1 RFGRIREEKRHH
13 YVRKVAET
21 AIQVFIANN
30 RVIDAGI
37 ILAGSAEFKHDLAKS
52 DLFDPRLVAKVVNIV
67 DVSYGGENGFD
78 QAIALSQECLAN
90 VKLVQEKNLIDKYF
104 DEIAQDTGKIVY
116 GVDETLKALDMS
128 AVETLIVWENLD
140 VNRVVLRGADGTEVE
155 RFLTSAQA
163 ADRANLLD
171 KDTGTEL
178 EVKETEP
185 MLEWLAN
192 VYKDK
197 GAALEII
204 TDRSTEGSQFVKGF
218 GGIGGMLRWK
228 LDVSQMDG
236 DQDDMYYNDDDEVA
250 DDYDDDF
257 F

>member
-1 RFGRIREEKRHH
+1 
-13 YVRKVAET
+13 
-21 AIQVFIANN
+21 
-30 RVIDAGI
+30 
-37 ILAGSAEFKHDLAKS
+37 
-52 DLFDPRLVAKVVNIV
+52 
-67 DVSYGGENGFD
+67 
-78 QAIALSQECLAN
+78 
-90 VKLVQEKNLIDKYF
+90 
-104 DEIAQDTGKIVY
+104 
-116 GVDETLKALDMS
+116 
-128 AVETLIVWENLD
+128 
-140 VNRVVLRGADGTEVE
+140 
-155 RFLTSAQA
+155 
-163 ADRANLLD
+163 
-171 KDTGTEL
+171 
-178 EVKETEP
+178 